1 MSRGIT
7 INHQKEI
14 AIYAV
19 LILVAMLSLTI
30 MAPAIKEFI
39 IDRFGASNTEA
50 SMFFTLEMLAYV
62 IFAVVWGSL
71 SDKCGKRKPFVVFGF
86 GGSAVLYFLM
96 AQASS
101 LPFLLGLRFIQ
112 GAITVMAWSLVMTSA
127 LDCVQRTSYGKT
139 MGVIGMAMMFGMA
152 SGAPIGGLLAEKYDV
167 FFPMYFASSL
177 FLLGTLLSAVL
188 IRDVRIENNPDTM
201 VESIKVLSEERK
213 LAIPYVF
220 SFVDRF
226 TVAFF
231 ILAFPLY
238 LFDAFGFG
246 IAERGLYQALLL
258 FPFILLQYPF
268 GKLSDKIGRAFPLIV
283 GSFFY
288 GLEMCLVGFVGKTT
302 LIALMLGCGVFA
314 AMMFPSSIALAGDI
328 SPQNKRGT
336 AIGGFN
342 VFGSLGFVAGFSA
355 AGILSDLY
363 GYCTS
368 FIMGGVSEM
377 LVALLAIPF
386 LVKLG
391 FGSKTKKNRHPFW
404 RMDDGE

>member
-1 MSRGIT
+1 MARGIS
-7 INHQKEI
+7 IDHHREV
-14 AIYAV
+14 AIYA
-19 LILVAMLSLTI
+19 ILMFIAMLSLTL
-30 MAPAIKEFI
+30 MAPCIKEFI

-50 SMFFTLEMLAYV
+50 SMFFSLEMLAYV

-71 SDKCGKRKPFVVFGF
+71 SDKCGKRKPFIVFGF

-96 AQASS
+96 AQANTLS
-101 LPFLLGLRFIQ
+101 LLLILRFIQ

-127 LDCVQRTSYGKT
+127 LDCVHKTSYGKT
-139 MGVIGMAMMFGMA
+139 MGVIGMAMMLGMA
-152 SGAPIGGLLAEKYDV
+152 SGAPIGGLLAEKYGV
-167 FFPMYFASSL
+167 FFPMYFASFL
-177 FLLGTLLSAVL
+177 FLLGTLISATL
-188 IRDVRIENNPDTM
+188 IRDVRIENKPDTM
-201 VESIKVLSEERK
+201 LESVKVLVEKRE

-238 LFDAFGFG
+238 LFDAFGFS

-268 GKLSDKIGRAFPLIV
+268 GKLSDKIGRTLPLII

-288 GLEMCLVGFVGKTT
+288 GLEMCLVGFVGRTT
-302 LIALMLGCGVFA
+302 LIALMLCCGVFA
-314 AMMFPSSIALAGDI
+314 AMMFPSTIALVGDL
-328 SPQNKRGT
+328 SPRNKRGT

-355 AGILSDLY
+355 AGILSDMY

-368 FIMGGVSEM
+368 FILGGFSEM
-377 LVALLAIPF
+377 LVALVAIPF
-386 LVKLG
+386 LVKL
-391 FGSKTKKNRHPFW
+391 SKGIGNR
-404 RMDDGE
+404 E

>member
-1 MSRGIT
+1 MSRGIR

-19 LILVAMLSLTI
+19 LIFVAMLSLTI

-50 SMFFTLEMLAYV
+50 SMFFTLEMLTYV

-71 SDKCGKRKPFVVFGF
+71 SDKCGKRKPFIVFGF

-96 AQASS
+96 AQANS
-101 LPFLLGLRFIQ
+101 LTLLLALRFIQ

-127 LDCVQRTSYGKT
+127 LDIVQKGSYGRA
-139 MGVIGMAMMFGMA
+139 MGAIGMAMMFGMA
-152 SGAPIGGLLAEKYDV
+152 SGAPVGGLLAEKYDV
-167 FFPMYFASSL
+167 FFPMYFASFL
-177 FLLGTLLSAVL
+177 FLIGSFISATL
-188 IRDVRIENNPDTM
+188 IHDVRIENNPDTIL
-201 VESIKVLSEERK
+201 ESVKVLVEKRE
-213 LAIPYVF
+213 LAIPFVF

-246 IAERGLYQALLL
+246 IAERGMYQALLL

-268 GKLSDKIGRAFPLIV
+268 GKLSDKIGRSFSLIV

-288 GLEMCLVGFVGKTT
+288 GLEMCLVGFVGKTM
-302 LIALMLGCGVFA
+302 LIALMLTCGVFA
-314 AMMFPSSIALAGDI
+314 AMMFPASIALVGDI

-355 AGILSDLY
+355 SGILSDIY

-368 FIMGGVSEM
+368 FILGGFSEI
-377 LVALLAIPF
+377 LVALIAIPF
-386 LVKLG
+386 LVRLRSMDGCGKQTINFKSL
-391 FGSKTKKNRHPFW
+391 NR
-404 RMDDGE
+404 

>member
-1 MSRGIT
+1 MARGIS
-7 INHQKEI
+7 IDHHREV
-14 AIYAV
+14 AIYA
-19 LILVAMLSLTI
+19 ILMFIAMLSLTL
-30 MAPAIKEFI
+30 MAPCIKEFI

-50 SMFFTLEMLAYV
+50 SMFFSLEMLAYV

-71 SDKCGKRKPFVVFGF
+71 SDKCGKRKPFIVFGF

-96 AQASS
+96 AQANTLS
-101 LPFLLGLRFIQ
+101 LLLILRFIQ

-127 LDCVQRTSYGKT
+127 LDVVQRTSYGKT

-177 FLLGTLLSAVL
+177 FLLGTLLSATL
-188 IRDVRIENNPDTM
+188 IRDVHIEKKPDTM
-201 VESIKVLSEERK
+201 IESIKVLSEERK

-238 LFDAFGFG
+238 LFDAFGFS

-268 GKLSDKIGRAFPLIV
+268 GKLSDKIGRTLPLII

-288 GLEMCLVGFVGKTT
+288 GLEMCLVGFVGRTT
-302 LIALMLGCGVFA
+302 LIALMLCCGVFA
-314 AMMFPSSIALAGDI
+314 AMMFPSTIALAGDL
-328 SPQNKRGT
+328 SPRNKRGT

-355 AGILSDLY
+355 AGILSDMY

-368 FIMGGVSEM
+368 FILGGFSEM
-377 LVALLAIPF
+377 LVALVAIPF

-391 FGSKTKKNRHPFW
+391 KGVGK
-404 RMDDGE
+404 

>member
-1 MSRGIT
+1 MSSRIS
-7 INHQKEI
+7 IDYHREI

-19 LILVAMLSLTI
+19 LTFVAMLSLTL
-30 MAPAIKEFI
+30 MAPVINEFI
-39 IDRFGASNTEA
+39 IKRFDASNTEA

-71 SDKCGKRKPFVVFGF
+71 SDKCGKRKPFIVFGF

-96 AQASS
+96 AQANS
-101 LPFLLGLRFIQ
+101 LSLLLALRFVQ

-127 LDCVQRTSYGKT
+127 LDSVQQTSYGKT

-152 SGAPIGGLLAEKYDV
+152 SGAPIGGFLAEKYDM

-177 FLLGTLLSAVL
+177 FLIGTLLSAVL
-188 IRDVRIENNPDTM
+188 IRDVRIGNNPDTM
-201 VESIKVLSEERK
+201 CESIKVLSEERK

-231 ILAFPLY
+231 IFAFPLH
-238 LFDAFGFG
+238 LIHAFGFG
-246 IAERGLYQALLL
+246 ITERGMYQALLL
-258 FPFILLQYPF
+258 FPFVLLQYPF

-288 GLEMCLVGFVGKTT
+288 GLEMCLVGFVSKTM

-342 VFGSLGFVAGFSA
+342 VFGSLGFVAGFAA

-368 FIMGGVSEM
+368 FILGGFSEI
-377 LVALLAIPF
+377 LVALIAIPF
-386 LVKLG
+386 LLKLH
-391 FGSKTKKNRHPFW
+391 FNRM
-404 RMDDGE
+404 RE

>member
-1 MSRGIT
+1 MSRGIS
-7 INHQKEI
+7 IDHHKEI

-19 LILVAMLSLTI
+19 LTFVAMLSLTL
-30 MAPAIKEFI
+30 MAPVIPEFI
-39 IDRFGASNTEA
+39 IDRFDASNTEA

-71 SDKCGKRKPFVVFGF
+71 SDKCGKRKPFIVFGF
-86 GGSAVLYFLM
+86 GGSAVMYFLM
-96 AQASS
+96 AQANS
-101 LPFLLGLRFIQ
+101 LSLLLGLRFIQ

-167 FFPMYFASSL
+167 FFPMYFASFL
-177 FLLGTLLSAVL
+177 FLMGTPLSATL

-201 VESIKVLSEERK
+201 RESIKVLSEEKK

-231 ILAFPLY
+231 IFAFPLY

-258 FPFILLQYPF
+258 FPFVLLQYPF

-288 GLEMCLVGFVGKTT
+288 GLEMCLVGFVSKTA

-355 AGILSDLY
+355 AGILSDMY

-368 FIMGGVSEM
+368 FIMGGVSEI

-386 LVKLG
+386 LLKL
-391 FGSKTKKNRHPFW
+391 SVNRI
-404 RMDDGE
+404 RE

>member
-1 MSRGIT
+1 MARGIS
-7 INHQKEI
+7 IDHHREV

-19 LILVAMLSLTI
+19 LIFVAMLNLTL
-30 MAPAIKEFI
+30 MAPCIKEFI

-62 IFAVVWGSL
+62 IFAVAWGSL
-71 SDKCGKRKPFVVFGF
+71 SDKCGKRKPFIVFGF

-96 AQASS
+96 AQANS
-101 LPFLLGLRFIQ
+101 LSLLLILRFIQ

-139 MGVIGMAMMFGMA
+139 MGVIGMAMMLGMA

-167 FFPMYFASSL
+167 FFPMYFASFL
-177 FLLGTLLSAVL
+177 FLTGTLLSAVL
-188 IRDVRIENNPDTM
+188 IREVRIENNPDTM
-201 VESIKVLSEERK
+201 RESIKVLSEERK

-238 LFDAFGFG
+238 LFDAFGFS

-268 GKLSDKIGRAFPLIV
+268 GKLSDKIGRTLPLII

-288 GLEMCLVGFVGKTT
+288 GLEMCLVGFVGRTT
-302 LIALMLGCGVFA
+302 LIALMLCCGVFA
-314 AMMFPSSIALAGDI
+314 AMMFPSTIALAGDI
-328 SPQNKRGT
+328 SPRNKRGT

-355 AGILSDLY
+355 AGILSDMY

-368 FIMGGVSEM
+368 FI
-377 LVALLAIPF
+377 L
-386 LVKLG
+386 
-391 FGSKTKKNRHPFW
+391 
-404 RMDDGE
+404 

>member
-1 MSRGIT
+1 MSRGIS
-7 INHQKEI
+7 IDHHREI

-19 LILVAMLSLTI
+19 LTFVAMLSLTL
-30 MAPAIKEFI
+30 MAPVIKEFI
-39 IDRFGASNTEA
+39 IDRFDASNTEA

-71 SDKCGKRKPFVVFGF
+71 SDKCGKRKPLIVFGF

-96 AQASS
+96 AQANS
-101 LPFLLGLRFIQ
+101 LSLLLILRFIQ

-127 LDCVQRTSYGKT
+127 LDCVQRTSYGKA
-139 MGVIGMAMMFGMA
+139 MGVIGMAMMLGMA
-152 SGAPIGGLLAEKYDV
+152 SGAPIGGLLAEKYNV
-167 FFPMYFASSL
+167 FFPLYFASSL
-177 FLLGTLLSAVL
+177 FLIGTLLSATL
-188 IRDVRIENNPDTM
+188 IRDVRIANKPDTM
-201 VESIKVLSEERK
+201 VKSIKVLSEERK

-231 ILAFPLY
+231 IFTFPLH
-238 LFDAFGFG
+238 LVHAFGFG
-246 IAERGLYQALLL
+246 IAERGMYQALLL
-258 FPFILLQYPF
+258 FPFVPLQYPF

-288 GLEMCLVGFVGKTT
+288 GLEMCLVGFVDKTM
-302 LIALMLGCGVFA
+302 LIAIVLGCGVFA
-314 AMMFPSSIALAGDI
+314 AMMFPSSIALVGDI

-355 AGILSDLY
+355 AGILSDIY

-368 FIMGGVSEM
+368 FILGGFSEM

-386 LVKLG
+386 LLKLG
-391 FGSKTKKNRHPFW
+391 VNRI
-404 RMDDGE
+404 RE